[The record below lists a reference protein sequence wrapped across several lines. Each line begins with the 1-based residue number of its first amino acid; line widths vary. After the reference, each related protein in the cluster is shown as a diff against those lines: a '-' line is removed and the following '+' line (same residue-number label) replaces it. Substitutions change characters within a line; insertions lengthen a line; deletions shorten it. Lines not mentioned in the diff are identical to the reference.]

1 MLAALLLNLP
11 DYLKQPDADAGIVK
25 KARRRVELPEG
36 VPITVDDVI
45 AAADELEAVIEQ
57 EESLKKLPEKVRDY
71 VSTNVLSVDDISNL
85 QAELAMRE
93 FEYRQ
98 RLQEGK
104 QQEVTLLI
112 LEQISVILRFVQ
124 DDEEAILALLLS

>member
-57 EESLKKLPEKVRDY
+57 EESLKPLPSKVRDY
-71 VSTNVLSVDDISNL
+71 VSTSVLSVDDISNL

>member
-11 DYLKQPDADAGIVK
+11 DYLKQPDAGAGIVK
-25 KARRRVELPEG
+25 KAKRRVELPQG

-45 AAADELEAVIEQ
+45 AAADELEAMIEQ
-57 EESLKKLPEKVRDY
+57 EDSLKPLPDKVRDY
-71 VSTNVLSVDDISNL
+71 VAANVVSVDDISSL
-85 QAELAMRE
+85 QLELAMRE

-104 QQEVTLLI
+104 QQELTLLI

-124 DDEEAILALLLS
+124 DDEEAILSLLLS